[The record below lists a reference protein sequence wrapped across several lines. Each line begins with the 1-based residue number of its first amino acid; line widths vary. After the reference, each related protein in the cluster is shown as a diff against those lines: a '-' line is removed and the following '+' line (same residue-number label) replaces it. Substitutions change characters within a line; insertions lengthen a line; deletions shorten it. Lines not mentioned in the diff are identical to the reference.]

1 MERGKPK
8 MEVRGSGTRGNS
20 ADLRNH
26 QRPPERY
33 FSSIFHRNFPLQ
45 PPEQQSLPQ
54 QRQLQ
59 STPGTRDPVAPHT
72 ETKTGD
78 GKPVVAMAD
87 TWYRVKVY
95 SLNED
100 QQWDDLGT
108 GHVSSTYVKRLQGVS
123 LLIRSDSHAS
133 LILESKI
140 NSNTP
145 CQKQQET
152 LIIWSEA
159 ENHGVALSF
168 QDAEGCHKIW
178 EEICHVQGK
187 DPSIEITQDLL
198 EESKEEQLHEV
209 LETNNVFD
217 LPNCELRKLEEISD
231 FITSV
236 LASPIRKERL
246 ALILENDNYIKNL
259 LQLFHT
265 CEDLGDTAGLHHLHV
280 IIKGILFLN
289 KTALFE
295 IMFSAECIM
304 DVVGCLEYDPTLAQ
318 PKRHREFLT
327 QNARFKEVV
336 PITNGELRQKIHQT
350 YRIQYI
356 YDILLPTPSIY
367 EENFLSSLK
376 SFIFVNKVEIVSML
390 QDDDNFL
397 SEVFAQLKNVATD
410 DDRRRELL
418 LFFKEFCAFSQTLQ
432 PPNKDALFKTLTE
445 LGILPVLKIVMSMED
460 SQIKS
465 AATDIFT
472 YLVEYSPSM
481 IREFIMEEAQES
493 EDGNLFI
500 NLVIEQMICDTD
512 PELGGAVHL
521 MGLLH
526 TLLDPENMHATSTKC
541 ERSEFLNFFYKHC
554 MHNFIAPLFATTSE
568 DICEKDSVVGSDK
581 NNMRCLNNYQTA
593 QLLSLILELLTFCVQ
608 HHTYYIKNYILS
620 KDLLRRVLIL
630 MNSKHTFLILSALR
644 FMRRMIGLKDELY
657 NCYIIKGNLFEPVV
671 KALLGNGT
679 RYNMLNSAVIELFEY
694 IRAENIKSLITHI
707 VEKFY
712 KTLESIEYV
721 QTFKGLKI
729 KYDQEK
735 DRQDQIRKNLHS
747 ILYSKILLRGTSV
760 VDTKEEK
767 CFKGNSEE
775 GEATMPPLEDDFQ
788 DHFKFM
794 ETKKTKENEDKVAP
808 PKRSSS
814 GGYKFPSSHSAAAAN
829 GTRSLQGSSTVGL
842 MNHPD
847 DEEKDKEDETSPR
860 KRPHLSL

>member
-8 MEVRGSGTRGNS
+8 MDVRESGTRGNS

-33 FSSIFHRNFPLQ
+33 FSAIFHRNFPLP
-45 PPEQQSLPQ
+45 PPEQRTLPQ

-59 STPGTRDPVAPHT
+59 STPGICDPAAPHT

-78 GKPVVAMAD
+78 GKPAVAIAD
-87 TWYRVKVY
+87 TRYLVKVY

-100 QQWDDLGT
+100 QQWDYLGT
-108 GHVSSTYVKRLQGVS
+108 GHVSSVYVKRLQGVS
-123 LLIRSDSHAS
+123 LLVRSDSQAS

-145 CQKQQET
+145 YQKPQET

-168 QDAEGCHKIW
+168 QDTEGCHKIW

-217 LPNCELRKLEEISD
+217 LPNCELCKLEEIDD

-246 ALILENDNYIKNL
+246 ALILGNDDYIKNL

-265 CEDLGDTAGLHHLHV
+265 CEDLGDTAGLHHLHK

-304 DVVGCLEYDPTLAQ
+304 DVVGCLEYDPALAQ

-327 QNARFKEVV
+327 QNARFKEIV
-336 PITNGELRQKIHQT
+336 PVTNGELRQKINQT

-356 YDILLPTPSIY
+356 YDILLPAPSMY
-367 EENFLSSLK
+367 EENFLSNLTT
-376 SFIFVNKVEIVSML
+376 FIFLNKIEIVSML
-390 QDDDNFL
+390 QDDNFL
-397 SEVFAQLKNVATD
+397 SEVFAQLKNAAID

-432 PPNKDALFKTLTE
+432 PPKKDALFKILTE

-460 SQIKS
+460 SQIRS

-493 EDGNLFI
+493 EDDNLFI

-521 MGLLH
+521 MELLR

-554 MHNFIAPLFATTSE
+554 IHNFIAPLFATTSE
-568 DICEKDSVVGSDK
+568 DICERDSEVGSNR
-581 NNMRCLNNYQTA
+581 NNTHCLNNYQTA

-630 MNSKHTFLILSALR
+630 MNSKHTFLVLSALR

-694 IRAENIKSLITHI
+694 IRAENIKSLIIHI

-712 KTLESIEYV
+712 KALESIEYV

-729 KYDQEK
+729 KYEQEK
-735 DRQDQIRKNLHS
+735 DRQNQIRKNLHS
-747 ILYSKILLRGTSV
+747 ILHSKILRRSARV
-760 VDTKEEK
+760 VDKKEEER
-767 CFKGNSEE
+767 FKGNSEE

-788 DHFKFM
+788 DRFKFM
-794 ETKKTKENEDKVAP
+794 ETEKTKENEDKVAP

-814 GGYKFPSSHSAAAAN
+814 GGYKPTSSHPAAAAN

-842 MNHPD
+842 TNHPND
-847 DEEKDKEDETSPR
+847 DEKDKEDETSPR

>member
-1 MERGKPK
+1 MPDISCKLEISPLKTIYLLHKIP
-8 MEVRGSGTRGNS
+8 GNKF
-20 ADLRNH
+20 RIH
-26 QRPPERY
+26 Y
-33 FSSIFHRNFPLQ
+33 FIPI
-45 PPEQQSLPQ
+45 
-54 QRQLQ
+54 
-59 STPGTRDPVAPHT
+59 
-72 ETKTGD
+72 
-78 GKPVVAMAD
+78 
-87 TWYRVKVY
+87 Y
-95 SLNED
+95 SLNEN

-108 GHVSSTYVKRLQGVS
+108 GHVSSTYVKHLQGVS
-123 LLIRSDSHAS
+123 LLVRSDSQAS

-145 CQKQQET
+145 YQKQQET
-152 LIIWSEA
+152 LIIWSEG

-168 QDAEGCHKIW
+168 QDTEGCHKIW
-178 EEICHVQGK
+178 EEICHIQGK

-198 EESKEEQLHEV
+198 EESKEEQLHDV

-217 LPNCELRKLEEISD
+217 LPNCELCKLEEIAD
-231 FITSV
+231 FITAV

-246 ALILENDNYIKNL
+246 ALILENDDYIKNL

-265 CEDLGDTAGLHHLHV
+265 CEDLGNTAGLHHLHT
-280 IIKGILFLN
+280 IIKSILFLN

-304 DVVGCLEYDPTLAQ
+304 DVVGCLEYDPASAQ

-336 PITNGELRQKIHQT
+336 PITNGELTQKIHQT

-356 YDILLPTPSIY
+356 YDILLPAPSMY
-367 EENFLSSLK
+367 EENFLSSLTT
-376 SFIFVNKVEIVSML
+376 FIFLNKVEIVSML
-390 QDDDNFL
+390 QDENFL
-397 SEVFAQLKNVATD
+397 SEVFAQLKNAAID

-432 PPNKDALFKTLTE
+432 PPKKDALFKTLTE

-460 SQIKS
+460 LQIRS

-521 MGLLH
+521 MGLLR

-554 MHNFIAPLFATTSE
+554 IYNFIAPLFATTSE
-568 DICEKDSVVGSDK
+568 DICEGDSEVGSDE
-581 NNMRCLNNYQTA
+581 NNTHCLNNYQTA

-630 MNSKHTFLILSALR
+630 MNSKHTFLVLSSLR

-707 VEKFY
+707 VDKFY
-712 KTLESIEYV
+712 KALESIEYV

-729 KYDQEK
+729 KYEQEK
-735 DRQDQIRKNLHS
+735 DRQNQIRKNLHS
-747 ILYSKILLRGTSV
+747 ILHSKILRRSIRV
-760 VDTKEEK
+760 MDKKEEN
-767 CFKGNSEE
+767 CLKGNSEE

-788 DHFKFM
+788 DRFKFM

-808 PKRSSS
+808 PKRLSS
-814 GGYKFPSSHSAAAAN
+814 GGYKYTSSHSAAAAN

-842 MNHPD
+842 MNLPED
-847 DEEKDKEDETSPR
+847 DENDKEDETSPR
-860 KRPHLSL
+860 KKPHLSL